1 MKPREFKELVDKY
14 YAGETSEEEEVAL
27 KAMLKQ
33 DAFAEQFADVKS
45 QILAM
50 MQLEKETGLD
60 EAFDQ
65 RILQEISTTK
75 KPFLNRRI
83 WGYRLSG
90 VAATVLVFL
99 SIWFGSDLFRPKAVY
114 GTITD
119 PKIAFSE
126 TQKVLDTIAKK
137 MNKGTVPMKKTVK
150 ELDKN
155 LSKVSRIKEINT
167 TINKMKKLE
176 DLDRVSE
183 LFKSFSKVSINYGK
197 S

>member
-33 DAFAEQFADVKS
+33 NEFAEQFADVKS

-75 KPFLNRRI
+75 KSSVSHRI
-83 WGYRLSG
+83 WSYRLSG

-99 SIWFGSDLFRPKAVY
+99 SIWFGSELFHPNAVY

-137 MNKGTVPMKKTVK
+137 MNKGTMPMKKTVK

-167 TINKMKKLE
+167 SINKMKKLE

-183 LFKSFSKVSINYGK
+183 LFKSFSKVSVNYGK

>member
-27 KAMLKQ
+27 KAMLNQ

-50 MQLEKETGLD
+50 MELEKETGLD
-60 EAFDQ
+60 ETFDQ
-65 RILQEISTTK
+65 HILQEISTTK
-75 KPFLNRRI
+75 KPFASRRI
-83 WGYRLSG
+83 WGYQMSG
-90 VAATVLVFL
+90 VAAAALVFL
-99 SIWFGSDLFRPKAVY
+99 AIWFGSDLFQPKAVY

-176 DLDRVSE
+176 NLDRVSE
-183 LFKSFSKVSINYGK
+183 LFKSFSKVSVNYGK